1 MEASHCFV
9 PTFQQG
15 GGPGFEHLG
24 GAHGEAVAAPR
35 QHRFSPYVDNGGCDR
50 PPTPPAAAAPL
61 HGRAP
66 VQAHSS
72 PCLNTAPPVRH
83 PERIVVRDGQDHCG
97 CRW

>member
-35 QHRFSPYVDNGGCDR
+35 QHRFSPYVDNGGLDR
-50 PPTPPAAAAPL
+50 PPPPPAAAAPL

>member
-50 PPTPPAAAAPL
+50 PPPPRRRRRRPPT
-61 HGRAP
+61 RA
-66 VQAHSS
+66 S
-72 PCLNTAPPVRH
+72 PCTGSLFAMPQHSPPCTT
-83 PERIVVRDGQDHCG
+83 P
-97 CRW
+97 

>member
-50 PPTPPAAAAPL
+50 PPPPPAAAAPL